1 MNNSN
6 TGTLNFSRLIEE
18 AEALLLGEQSTQSNS
33 SCSNCGNS
41 KSHGCNDKKIKHVIR
56 RPLATAAAR

>member
-18 AEALLLGEQSTQSNS
+18 AEALLLGEQLTQSK
-33 SCSNCGNS
+33 SCSNCGDC
-41 KSHGCNDKKIKHVIR
+41 KSQGCIDKKIKHVIR